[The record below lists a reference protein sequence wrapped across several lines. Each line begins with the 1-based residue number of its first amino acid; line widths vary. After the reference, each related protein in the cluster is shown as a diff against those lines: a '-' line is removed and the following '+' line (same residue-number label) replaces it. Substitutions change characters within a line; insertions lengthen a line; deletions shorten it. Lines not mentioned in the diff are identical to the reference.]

1 LPIEAFVSTSFGLL
15 LTTLAT
21 SVVCVVGILV
31 VGRARKAART
41 LGGEDLASRA
51 GTQRFLAENWTLVE
65 QTARETGMS
74 DEEIAEV
81 RSKVLGV

>member
-1 LPIEAFVSTSFGLL
+1 MPIEAFVSTSFGLL

-51 GTQRFLAENWTLVE
+51 GTQRFLAENWALVE
-65 QTARETGMS
+65 QTARDTGMS
-74 DEEIAEV
+74 EEEIAEV
-81 RSKVLGV
+81 RSKVLEL

>member
-1 LPIEAFVSTSFGLL
+1 MSASFGPLL
-15 LTTLAT
+15 ITLAT

-31 VGRARKAART
+31 VGRARKSAKA

-81 RSKVLGV
+81 RSKVLGL